1 MQTLYQVTYI
11 QKNGLRTILGAAQ
24 GRHMHHSKEAG
35 EEFLVALLQNTGE
48 DRLVSVFGEQSRGTF
63 RVDAFE
69 CYDHGDPVS
78 IYVD

>member
-1 MQTLYQVTYI
+1 MQTLYQVTYV
-11 QKNGLRTILGAAQ
+11 QKDGLRTLMGAAQ
-24 GRHMHHSKEAG
+24 GRLMHHSREAA
-35 EEFLVALLQNTGE
+35 EEFLVALLQNNAE
-48 DRLVSVFGEQSRGTF
+48 DRLVSVFGEQARGTF